1 MTNLIKYRPLDFLQD
16 INKEINQFFNN
27 KNWFFNERFFDV
39 ETDHWTPYVDI
50 KEELDKFIINVDV
63 PGVNLKDI
71 DISINDNRVLTIK
84 GERNLEHSN
93 KDKDY
98 SRMERISGKFYRQ
111 FSLPDYIDSEH
122 VQATIKD
129 GVLSIIALKSKEHT
143 VKKIKIEPAEKIL
156 LEDKD

>member
-1 MTNLIKYRPLDFLQD
+1 MPNLIKYRPLDFLQD
-16 INKEINQFFNN
+16 VHKEINQFFNN
-27 KNWFFNERFFDV
+27 KNWFFNERFFDL
-39 ETDHWTPYVDI
+39 ETDHWIPHVDI
-50 KEELDKFIINVDV
+50 KEESNKFIINVDV

-71 DISINDNRVLTIK
+71 DISINDNRVLTNK

-98 SRMERISGKFYRQ
+98 SIMERISGKFYRQ